1 MSLPDD
7 NKSFVGFFFR
17 LPVKKFENTFVKNKW
32 RKKKT
37 RNANVRDD
45 TQNNKLLLV
54 RIYAMF
60 NLRSNGGYYYK
71 HIKLFKTVY
80 DSLML
85 CLYYQ
90 KSVF

>member
-32 RKKKT
+32 RKKKN
-37 RNANVRDD
+37 RSANVRDD

-54 RIYAMF
+54 NMLGYMQCSIYDQMAGIITSI
-60 NLRSNGGYYYK
+60 SNYLK
-71 HIKLFKTVY
+71 RFMIH
-80 DSLML
+80 
-85 CLYYQ
+85 
-90 KSVF
+90 